1 MIYWGIEG
9 GLIALAGIALLVIGF
24 LRIIIKQP
32 LWQALAL
39 LGLLFPLLLHSQTE
53 YPFYHS
59 IVHWIVFLTL
69 VWYIDSRYS
78 DTKSIRLKY
87 TILLQTFALLIP
99 LLTTLFMLT
108 TLHSTK
114 LLWFFER
121 TGHRHITLLT
131 KISNPVAWSN
141 RIEFNAMM
149 YRLNIAL
156 EKNDITEL
164 NNYMT
169 WAAETSQRTPKANI
183 YINWVRVLIKLGQD
197 EEAKVLLQQ
206 TLLLYPNNK
215 LVQNLYASQADRTQ
229 PQ

>member
-59 IVHWIVFLTL
+59 ILHLIVFLTL

-99 LLTTLFMLT
+99 LLTTFFMLT

-114 LLWFFER
+114 LLFQFER
-121 TGHRHITLLT
+121 TGYRHITLLT
-131 KISNPVAWSN
+131 KITNPVAWSK
-141 RIEFNAMM
+141 RIEFNAMV
-149 YRLNIAL
+149 YRLKIAL
-156 EKNDITEL
+156 KNNDITEL

-169 WAAETSQRTPKANI
+169 WAAETSQRTPLASI
-183 YINWVRVLIKLGQD
+183 YTNWVTVLIKLGQD
-197 EEAKVLLQQ
+197 EEAKILLQR
-206 TLLLYPNNK
+206 TFLLYPTNK
-215 LVQNLYASQADRTQ
+215 LVQNLYTSQADITQ
-229 PQ
+229 SQ